1 MNSQTIRKT
10 FLDFFAER
18 GHAVCPSDSLV
29 PSSDP
34 TLIFTSAG
42 MVPFKALW
50 TDAPLQFTRAAS
62 VQKCLRVG
70 GKDSDLENVGRTLR
84 HHSFFEMLGNFSF
97 GDYFKREAIEWAWEF
112 TTRMA
117 NLPKDL
123 LWVSVFADDNE
134 AFELWRKIAGLPEDR
149 IVRLGE
155 KDNFW
160 GPAGLSGPC
169 GPCSEIYFDRG
180 EKFGCGKAEC
190 RPGCD
195 CERYLEFWNLV
206 FPQFYQEESGRRRD
220 LERRGIDTG
229 MGLERLAL
237 LVQGAESN
245 YGTDLFLPILSELGK
260 IAPDVSGPA
269 GREAEHVIA
278 DHIRALTFVLAE
290 NVLPSNE
297 GRGYVM
303 RRLLRRAVRFGRKLS
318 LEGPFLYRLVPAVV
332 EVMKEPYPE
341 LLESREHVQRI
352 IRAEEERFGDTLT
365 LGLEKLG
372 QIAQALKKRGEQA
385 IPGRDVFKLS
395 DTYGFPPE
403 LTDEVAREKGLEI
416 DWPGFE
422 EALAEQKDRGRAAWK
437 GLAEE
442 EVLPVYH
449 QLAKKH
455 SPVDFRGYE
464 RLAVRARI
472 LAILRDGEEAGRA
485 KKGEEAEVL
494 LDQTSFYAEAGGQVG
509 DTGVIRTPS
518 GSLEVTGTIRPLEGI
533 IIHRGKVV
541 EGELREGEAEALV
554 DRERRRRIERHHT
567 ATHLLQQALREI
579 VGEHIG
585 QAGSFVG
592 PDYFRFDFSHFEA
605 VSAGELA
612 RVEARVN
619 EMIREDWPVNV
630 FHLSLDAARR
640 QGALAFFGEKY
651 GEKVRMIEVGG
662 LSRELCGGTHV
673 RRTGEIG
680 VSFLLAESSIASGV
694 RRIEAV
700 CGDRAF
706 ENAVKTR
713 QLLQKACGFLKI
725 SPEELPPRLEKL
737 AGRIKDLENEIGNLK
752 KRKAADGLADI
763 IERAKTVSGVK
774 VLAADIGEAGMST
787 LRSLAD
793 EVKGR
798 LGSGIAVLA
807 GAEGGK
813 AFLIAAVTPDLV
825 QAGHHAGNIAKEVA
839 KLIGGSGGGRA
850 DLAQAGGK
858 SPEKIKEA
866 LAAVPAIIGRC
877 SNKSGEDK
885 ET

>member
-1 MNSQTIRKT
+1 MKGQQIRKT

-18 GHAVCPSDSLV
+18 GHAVRPSDSLV

-112 TTRMA
+112 TVKA
-117 NLPKDL
+117 INLPADL
-123 LWVSVFADDNE
+123 LWASVFEDDDE
-134 AFELWRKIAGLPEDR
+134 AFELWRKISGLPEER
-149 IVRLGE
+149 IVRLGK

-180 EKFGCGKAEC
+180 EKYGCGRPGC

-206 FPQFYQEESGRRRD
+206 FPQFYQDEAGDRRD

-237 LVQGAESN
+237 LLQGAESN
-245 YGTDLFLPILSELGK
+245 YDTDLFLPILNALRE
-260 IAPDVSGPA
+260 IAPGASGSGA
-269 GREAEHVIA
+269 REAEQVIA
-278 DHIRALTFVLAE
+278 DHIRALTFALSE

-318 LEGPFLYRLVPAVV
+318 LEGPFLHKLVPAVV

-341 LLESREHVQRI
+341 LLESRDHVQRI
-352 IRAEEERFGDTLT
+352 IRAEEERFGDTLD
-365 LGLEKLG
+365 LGLEKLDE
-372 QIAQALKKRGEQA
+372 IARGLKKKGEGI
-385 IPGRDVFKLS
+385 IPGREVFKLS

-403 LTDEVAREKGLEI
+403 LTDEVAREGGLEI

-422 EALAEQKDRGRAAWK
+422 AALEEQKERGRAAWK
-437 GLAEE
+437 GLAEQ

-449 QLAKKH
+449 EIEKKFP
-455 SPVDFRGYE
+455 PVEFRGYE

-472 LAILRDGEEAGRA
+472 LAVIREGKETGRA
-485 KKGEEAEVL
+485 GEGEEAEII
-494 LDQTSFYAEAGGQVG
+494 LDRTSFYAEAGGQVG
-509 DTGVIRTPS
+509 DSGTIRTPS
-518 GSLEVTGTIRPLEGI
+518 GEFQVTGTVRPLEGLI
-533 IIHRGKVV
+533 VHRGKVV
-541 EGELREGEAEALV
+541 AGGIGPGEAEALV
-554 DRERRRRIERHHT
+554 DRDRRRRIERHHT
-567 ATHLLQQALREI
+567 STHLLQQALREI
-579 VGEHIG
+579 VGDHIG

-605 VSAGELA
+605 VKAGDLA

-619 EMIREDWPVNV
+619 EMIREDWPVNI
-630 FHLSLDAARR
+630 FRLSLAAAKA

-651 GEKVRMIEVGG
+651 GEEVRMIEVGG
-662 LSRELCGGTHV
+662 CSRELCGGTHV

-680 VSFLLAESSIASGV
+680 LFLLLSESSVASGV

-700 CGDRAF
+700 CGDGAFSRTAGDRKILRATC
-706 ENAVKTR
+706 ES
-713 QLLQKACGFLKI
+713 LKI
-725 SPEELPPRLEKL
+725 SPEELPARMEKM
-737 AGRIKDLENEIGNLK
+737 AGRIKELENEIRNLK
-752 KRKAADGLADI
+752 KKEAAGSLEEI
-763 IERAKTVSGVK
+763 ISRARTVDGVK
-774 VLAADIGEAGMST
+774 VLAADLGEAGMET

-793 EVKGR
+793 ELKGR

-813 AFLIAAVTPDLV
+813 ACLVAAVTPDLV
-825 QAGHHAGNIAKEVA
+825 ESGRHAGKIVKEVA
-839 KLIGGSGGGRA
+839 RLIGGSGGGRP

-858 SPEKIKEA
+858 SPEKIKNA
-866 LAAVPAIIGRC
+866 LSAVPDIIRRQ
-877 SNKSGEDK
+877 
-885 ET
+885 T

>member
-1 MNSQTIRKT
+1 MNSQDLRKK

-18 GHAVCPSDSLV
+18 GHTVRPSDSLV

-97 GDYFKREAIEWAWEF
+97 GDYFKKEAIEWAWEF
-112 TTRMA
+112 ATGVVK
-117 NLPKDL
+117 LPKDL
-123 LWVSVFADDNE
+123 LWVSVFEDDDE
-134 AFELWRKIAGLPEDR
+134 AFELWRKTTGIPAER
-149 IVRLGE
+149 IVRLGK

-180 EKFGCGKAEC
+180 EKYGCGKPDC

-206 FPQFYQEESGRRRD
+206 FPQFYQDESGNRRP

-237 LVQGAESN
+237 LVQGAQSN
-245 YGTDLFLPILSELGK
+245 YGTDLFLPILSALREIVPGR
-260 IAPDVSGPA
+260 PGESP
-269 GREAEHVIA
+269 REAEHVIA
-278 DHIRALTFVLAE
+278 DHIRALTFALAE

-318 LEGPFLYRLVPAVV
+318 LEGPFLHQLVPAVV

-341 LLESREHVQRI
+341 LLESRDHVQRI

-365 LGLEKLG
+365 LGLEKLDE
-372 QIAQALKKRGEQA
+372 IARTLKKQGERA
-385 IPGRDVFKLS
+385 IPGKEVFKLS

-422 EALAEQKDRGRAAWK
+422 KALAEQKERGRAAWK
-437 GLAEE
+437 GLAEQ
-442 EVLPVYH
+442 EVIPVYH
-449 QLAKKH
+449 QIRKLH
-455 SPVDFRGYE
+455 PPVEFRGYD
-464 RLAVRARI
+464 RLAVRARV
-472 LAILRDGEEAGRA
+472 LAIIRDGKEIGRA
-485 KKGEEAEVL
+485 GKDEEVEVI

-509 DTGVIRTPS
+509 DTGTIRTPS
-518 GSLEVTGTIRPLEGI
+518 GAVEVAATIRPLEGL

-541 EGELREGEAEALV
+541 EGEIRAGEAEALV
-554 DRERRRRIERHHT
+554 DRARRRRIERHHT
-567 ATHLLQQALREI
+567 STHLLQQALREI
-579 VGEHIG
+579 VGDHIG

-605 VSAGELA
+605 VRPEDLA

-619 EMIREDWPVNV
+619 EMIRENWPVNI
-630 FHLSLDAARR
+630 FQLSLAAAKG

-651 GEKVRMIEVGG
+651 GETVRMIEVGG
-662 LSRELCGGTHV
+662 CSRELCGGTHV
-673 RRTGEIG
+673 RGTGEIG
-680 VSFLLAESSIASGV
+680 LFLLLAESSVASGV

-700 CGDRAF
+700 CGDGAF
-706 ENAVKTR
+706 AKTEVFR
-713 QLLQKACGFLKI
+713 EILREACGPLKI
-725 SPEELPPRLEKL
+725 SPEELPARLEKM
-737 AGRIKDLENEIGNLK
+737 AGRIKELENEIKNLK
-752 KRKAADGLADI
+752 REQAAGSLEEIIGQARTVDGI
-763 IERAKTVSGVK
+763 RI
-774 VLAADIGEAGMST
+774 LAADLGETGMGT

-807 GAEGGK
+807 GTEGGK
-813 AFLIAAVTPDLV
+813 ACLVAAVTPDLV
-825 QAGHHAGNIAKEVA
+825 KAGHHAGNIVREVA
-839 KLIGGSGGGRA
+839 KLLGGSGGGRP

-858 SPEKIKEA
+858 DPGKIKDA
-866 LAAVPAIIGRC
+866 LEAVPGIVGKAR
-877 SNKSGEDK
+877 NR
-885 ET
+885 

>member
-1 MNSQTIRKT
+1 MDAQEIRTT
-10 FLDFFAER
+10 FLDYFAAR
-18 GHAVCPSDSLV
+18 GHTVRPSDSLV

-50 TDAPLQFTRAAS
+50 TDAPLQFQRAAS

-97 GDYFKREAIEWAWEF
+97 GDYFKQEAIEWAWKFSVEV
-112 TTRMA
+112 M
-117 NLPKDL
+117 NLPKDR
-123 LWVSVFADDNE
+123 LWVSVFEDDDG
-134 AFELWRKIAGLPEDR
+134 ALELWKKTAGIPEEK
-149 IVRLGE
+149 IVRLDK

-180 EKFGCGKAEC
+180 EKFGCGNPEC

-206 FPQFYQEESGRRRD
+206 FPQFYQDETGNRRP

-245 YGTDLFLPILSELGK
+245 YDTDLFLPILSALKE
-260 IAPDVSGPA
+260 IVPAAPGPA

-278 DHIRALTFVLAE
+278 DHIRALTFALSE
-290 NVLPSNE
+290 NVLPANE

-318 LEGPFLYRLVPAVV
+318 LEGPFLYKLVPAVV
-332 EVMKEPYPE
+332 EVMKESYPE
-341 LLESREHVQRI
+341 LLESRDHVQRI

-365 LGLEKLG
+365 LGLEKLAE
-372 QIAQALKKRGEQA
+372 IAGSLKKKGEKV
-385 IPGRDVFKLS
+385 IPGGEVFKLS

-403 LTDEVAREKGLEI
+403 LTDEVAREEGLEI
-416 DWPGFE
+416 DWPAFK
-422 EALAEQKDRGRAAWK
+422 EALAEQKERGRAAWK

-449 QLAKKH
+449 EIGKKFP
-455 SPVDFRGYE
+455 PVEFRGYD
-464 RLAVRARI
+464 RLAVR
-472 LAILRDGEEAGRA
+472 GEIISLIRGGKETGRA
-485 KKGEEAEVL
+485 GKGEEVEAV

-509 DTGVIRTPS
+509 DSGLIKTPS
-518 GSLEVTGTIRPLEGI
+518 GTLEVAETARPLEGLI
-533 IIHRGKVV
+533 VHRGKVI
-541 EGELREGEAEALV
+541 EGEVAPGEAEALV

-567 ATHLLQQALREI
+567 ATHLLQQALREV
-579 VGEHIG
+579 VGDHIG
-585 QAGSFVG
+585 QAGSFVA

-605 VSAGELA
+605 VKPEDLS

-630 FHLSLDAARR
+630 FHLSLATAKE

-651 GEKVRMIEVGG
+651 GRQVRMIEVGG

-680 VSFLLAESSIASGV
+680 IFLLLSESSVASGV

-706 ENAVKTR
+706 EKTIHTR
-713 QLLQKACGFLKI
+713 EIVLEVCGSLKI
-725 SPEELPPRLEKL
+725 APEELPGRVEKL
-737 AGRIKDLENEIGNLK
+737 TERIKILENEIKNLK
-752 KRKAADGLADI
+752 KKKAADNLGEI
-763 IERAKTVSGVK
+763 IEQAQTVAGVK
-774 VLAADIGEAGMST
+774 LLAADLGETGMET

-807 GAEGGK
+807 GKEGEK
-813 AFLIAAVTPDLV
+813 AFLVAAVTPDLV
-825 QAGHHAGNIAKEVA
+825 KTGRHAGNIVKEVA
-839 KLIGGSGGGRA
+839 KLIGGSGGGRP

-866 LAAVPAIIGRC
+866 LEAVPGIVKKLGMG
-877 SNKSGEDK
+877 SSQ
-885 ET
+885 